1 MHGRTTES
9 VGEMWRLLLE
19 DLAERV
25 AEHLVPRLAQLGSKG
40 PEDSSPWL
48 TTQEAIAYSKL
59 PEGTFRKLASSGKI
73 PSHGGRTK
81 LFYRPEIDGA
91 LLDFAGA
98 AEEDRRLR
106 SVR

>member
-1 MHGRTTES
+1 MPGRPTDS
-9 VGEMWRLLLE
+9 DGEMWRLLIE
-19 DLAERV
+19 DVAQRL
-25 AEHLVPRLAQLGSKG
+25 AEHLAPMLAHLASNGSG
-40 PEDSSPWL
+40 HGSPWL
-48 TTQEAIAYSKL
+48 TTREAVAYSKL
-59 PEGTFRKLASSGKI
+59 PEGTFRKLASSGRI

-81 LFYRPEIDGA
+81 LFYRPEIDDA

>member
-1 MHGRTTES
+1 MHGGSTDS
-9 VGEMWRLLLE
+9 VGETWRLLIE
-19 DLAERV
+19 DLAQRL
-25 AEHLVPRLAQLGSKG
+25 AEHLAPSLAQLATNGSG
-40 PEDSSPWL
+40 EASPWL

-59 PEGTFRKLASSGKI
+59 PEGTFRKLAASGKI

-81 LFYRPEIDGA
+81 LFYRPEIDDA
-91 LLDFAGA
+91 LLDYAGA

>member
-1 MHGRTTES
+1 MPDQPIDCG
-9 VGEMWRLLLE
+9 GEMWRLLVE
-19 DLAERV
+19 DVAQRL
-25 AEHLVPRLAQLGSKG
+25 AEHLVPRLAHTASNGSG
-40 PEDSSPWL
+40 EVSPWL
-48 TTQEAIAYSKL
+48 TTREAIAYSKL

-81 LFYRPEIDGA
+81 VFYRPEIDDA
-91 LLDFAGA
+91 LLAYAGA

>member
-1 MHGRTTES
+1 MRGRPTDS
-9 VGEMWRLLLE
+9 GGEMWRLLIE
-19 DLAERV
+19 DLAQRL
-25 AEHLVPRLAQLGSKG
+25 AEHLTPSLAQLASNGG
-40 PEDSSPWL
+40 RDASPWL

-81 LFYRPEIDGA
+81 VFYRPEIDDA
-91 LLDFAGA
+91 LLDYVGA
-98 AEEDRRLR
+98 AEEDRRQR